1 MERHAGEAARLM
13 KAMSNANRLLILC
26 QLAEGERSVGELVAT
41 VGLSQSA
48 LSQHLAKL
56 REDGL
61 VATRRVSQSIVYSL
75 SSDAVRQLI
84 DVLLGLYCPPPP
96 TADEDGK
103 RPKGAAERPT
113 RNTEENRQ

>member
-13 KAMSNANRLLILC
+13 KAMSNAKRLLILC
-26 QLAEGERSVGELVAT
+26 QLANAERSVGELAT
-41 VGLSQSA
+41 AVGLSQSA

-75 SSDAVRQLI
+75 SSEAVRELI
-84 DVLLGLYCPPPP
+84 GVLLGLYCPPSPA
-96 TADEDGK
+96 TDKDHG
-103 RPKGAAERPT
+103 RAARQPT